1 MRRGDKVKI
10 KMQKV
15 LHSGV
20 TLNEHVYFCE
30 LLQYDEKEE
39 CLYLVTEQSELTVF
53 SLDAIYF
60 FEVQTETGLLQCT
73 GRIKERS
80 RQKVGKILKIQIENG
95 FYKINIK

>member
-1 MRRGDKVKI
+1 MRRGDRVEI
-10 KMQKV
+10 KMRKV

-20 TLNEHVYFCE
+20 TLNENAYSCE

-39 CLYLVTEQSELTVF
+39 CLYLAVDQSELTVF

-60 FEVQTETGLLQCT
+60 CEIQTETELLQCT

-80 RQKVGKILKIQIENG
+80 RQKVGKVLKVEIENG